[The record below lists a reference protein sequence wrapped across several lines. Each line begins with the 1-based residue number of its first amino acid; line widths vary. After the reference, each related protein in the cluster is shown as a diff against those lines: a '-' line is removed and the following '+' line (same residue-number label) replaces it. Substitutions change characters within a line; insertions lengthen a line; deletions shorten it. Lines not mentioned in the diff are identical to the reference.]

1 MEQNSMDE
9 LVIGKRIYLA
19 RKQHALTLRDLSRE
33 TGLSHT
39 QIHRIEKGT
48 TRSKP
53 AAVRRLMKA
62 LDISFKAEAA
72 HEEAFYKIYHELFYA
87 VLYVN
92 YETAKKY
99 FDALHRE
106 RHIYENCRC
115 FTDYYLVML
124 MVIVHT
130 GHRKDLMDYFYYAAE
145 IMKDFY
151 DESKREWFEVMKML
165 YLNRHF
171 RHDEALNHADRL
183 LKVVSN
189 DHYRGIL
196 QYTRGTILV
205 ADYRYYHE
213 AIKAFS
219 EAQKLFEDN
228 LNFNRSN
235 RAKAVK
241 QRVYIYLFKFEDFH
255 ASFKESEAYAKKNGV
270 LDLYYFIHLNKA
282 LYYVFDDDFE
292 AALALL
298 DSFEF
303 PSGMYYLTKLYVCY
317 KLKYYDKALRT
328 LEAFKASKIS
338 FVRNLDQRLLA
349 LMEKGIESGEDDSY
363 LDMLRNFTDDAIE
376 ARNFP
381 MIKQGVSLLTNIL
394 ERRRRYKEAYRYVDT
409 LLSIIETIQ

>member
-1 MEQNSMDE
+1 MEQDAIDE
-9 LVIGKRIYLA
+9 QVIGRRIYLA
-19 RKQHALTLRDLSRE
+19 RKQKALTLRELSRE

-39 QIHRIEKGT
+39 QIHRIEKGV

-53 AAVRRLMKA
+53 AAVSKLMKA
-62 LDISFKAEAA
+62 LDISFKTETT

-99 FDALHRE
+99 FDALYRE

-124 MVIVHT
+124 MVVVHT
-130 GHRKDLMDYFYYAAE
+130 GHRKDLMDYFHFASE

-151 DESKREWFEVMKML
+151 DESKREWFEVMKVL

-171 RHDEALNHADRL
+171 KHEEALEQADRL
-183 LKVVSN
+183 LKVIKN
-189 DHYRGIL
+189 DHYRAIL

-205 ADYRYYHE
+205 ADYLHYHE
-213 AIKAFS
+213 ALDAFS
-219 EAQKLFEDN
+219 EAQKIFEDN

-241 QRVYIYLFKFEDFH
+241 QRVYIYLFRFEDFH
-255 ASFKESEAYAKKNGV
+255 TSFKESEAYAKKNGV

-282 LYYVFDDDFE
+282 LYHLFDDDFE
-292 AALALL
+292 EALVLL
-298 DSFEF
+298 DSFKF
-303 PSGMYYLTKLYVCY
+303 PSAMYYLTKIYVCY
-317 KLKYYDKALRT
+317 KLKLDEKALKT
-328 LEAFKASKIS
+328 LEEFNATNIS
-338 FVRNLDQRLLA
+338 FVRSLDQRFLA
-349 LMEKGIESGEDDSY
+349 LMERGIRSGEDAHY
-363 LDMLRNFTDDAIE
+363 LDTLRNFTDDAIE

-381 MIKQGVSLLTNIL
+381 MIKQGVSLLTKLL
-394 ERRRRYKEAYRYVDT
+394 ERRRRYKEAYHYADT